1 MRRALAFVALVA
13 CRDRTPA
20 STTLAAPRDAADDA
34 VAIADA
40 AAVEAAAPE
49 AIAWKDY
56 FSLEQRRDD
65 VANAYERTFAKMTDA
80 PLASLDGAV
89 VRCRLAV
96 VEPAPLPTSKWDRAT
111 GRDLVL
117 DVVDAEG
124 HVTRLEGP
132 LGSAAI
138 HARLDDALRLAHT
151 AQVRWDVRDRDQ
163 QQAYPWRTGIDVGSF
178 EVPADAR
185 VPLHATPSHL
195 AIDCKGA
202 PQAQATRMLLPEAD
216 KALDDAEAKAA
227 WGDDDPRDV
236 RQLADVLHPA
246 ADRIRIGEALG
257 TNADWAQREERLRG
271 IVRRHRARAE
281 EAWDKLET
289 VPVGTW
295 GSAAPGVSA
304 RVREWACPPLPKGA
318 DPGSLNPEQREGC
331 GLVVEMKASV
341 RVTFD
346 PNRWGEAYA
355 CRIVDPVRIEAMH
368 GPDRTDGVCTLGVR
382 RGAQWIK
389 GTVVL
394 SASEPTTFVLG
405 GTSFGRALRIGIGKG
420 TMLLAVPPPP

>member
-1 MRRALAFVALVA
+1 MRRALVFVALVG

-20 STTLAAPRDAADDA
+20 STAVAAPRDAAEDV

-40 AAVEAAAPE
+40 AAAPE
-49 AIAWKDY
+49 TIAWKEY

-65 VANAYERTFAKMTDA
+65 VANAYEQTFAKMTDA

-89 VRCRLAV
+89 VLCRVAV
-96 VEPAPLPTSKWDRAT
+96 VEPAPLPTSKWDRAN

-124 HVTRLEGP
+124 HVTRIEGP

-138 HARLDDALRLAHT
+138 HARLDDAIRLAHT

-163 QQAYPWRTGIDVGSF
+163 QQAYPWHTGVDVGTF
-178 EVPADAR
+178 EVPAEAH
-185 VPLHATPSHL
+185 VPLHATAAHL

-202 PQAQATRMLLPEAD
+202 PLARATRMLLPEAD
-216 KALDDAEAKAA
+216 KALDDAEAKA
-227 WGDDDPRDV
+227 DDDVRDV
-236 RQLADVLHPA
+236 RQLADVLGPA

-257 TNADWAQREERLRG
+257 TNEDWTQREERLRG

-281 EAWDKLET
+281 EAWDALAPL
-289 VPVGTW
+289 PVGSW

-304 RVREWACPPLPKGA
+304 RVRDWACPPVPKGA

-341 RVTFD
+341 HVAFD

-355 CRIVDPVRIEAMH
+355 CRIVDPVRIEALR

-420 TMLLAVPPPP
+420 SIVLAVPPPP